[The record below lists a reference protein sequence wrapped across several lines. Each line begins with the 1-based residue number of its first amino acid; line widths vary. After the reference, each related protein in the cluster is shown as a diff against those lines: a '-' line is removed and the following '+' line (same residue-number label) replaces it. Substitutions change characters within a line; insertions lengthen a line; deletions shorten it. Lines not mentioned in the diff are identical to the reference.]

1 MADPDRPMKPH
12 ELAKMGLIG
21 TLSMAIGTLS
31 MADFELDQRLVDE
44 VLGIDL
50 NTNQGIQQGG
60 VGDTGNS
67 TMRPSP
73 FEPGGNRGAVPF
85 GQLPGQPG

>member
-12 ELAKMGLIG
+12 DLAKMGLIG
-21 TLSMAIGTLS
+21 TLSMT
-31 MADFELDQRLVDE
+31 DFEPDQRLVDE
-44 VLGIDL
+44 VLGIDPDA
-50 NTNQGIQQGG
+50 NQGTQQGG
-60 VGDTGNS
+60 AGVTGNS

-73 FEPGGNRGAVPF
+73 FELGGSRGAVSF